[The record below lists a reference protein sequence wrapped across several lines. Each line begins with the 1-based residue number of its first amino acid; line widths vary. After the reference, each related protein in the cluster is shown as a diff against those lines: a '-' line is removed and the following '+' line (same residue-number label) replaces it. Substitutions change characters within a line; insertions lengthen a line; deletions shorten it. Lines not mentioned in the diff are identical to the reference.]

1 MVRTSRRYIDMVRWR
16 SLYSWY
22 VDRSS
27 CIYARSLHT
36 VLNDRFVYWN
46 WFLLVWFGHAP
57 TFVHRALIWRST
69 VDQFTS
75 ISHRVFLLLSE
86 KTHFLHWELSF
97 CLLCWDARA
106 WIFVTYTVDWIL
118 VQFLNK
124 RRNFLI
130 YSFRR
135 FCSYTHL
142 LFVDFLCFSAVMKSD
157 FLAPFFVLIYA
168 TFVLTVFSTP
178 FCNTS

>member
-1 MVRTSRRYIDMVRWR
+1 MLI
-16 SLYSWY
+16 
-22 VDRSS
+22 
-27 CIYARSLHT
+27 HT
-36 VLNDRFVYWN
+36 ILSDRFEYWN

-86 KTHFLHWELSF
+86 KIHFSHWELSF

-130 YSFRR
+130 FI
-135 FCSYTHL
+135 
-142 LFVDFLCFSAVMKSD
+142 LFADFVVSRNYCLWI
-157 FLAPFFVLIYA
+157 FFVFSQSWSLIIG
-168 TFVLTVFSTP
+168 TFFLVLINAILILTVFFTP
-178 FCNTS
+178 FGNTS

>member
-1 MVRTSRRYIDMVRWR
+1 M
-16 SLYSWY
+16 
-22 VDRSS
+22 
-27 CIYARSLHT
+27 
-36 VLNDRFVYWN
+36 YWN

-157 FLAPFFVLIYA
+157 FLAPFSLFWYTRLLSLQSSLHPFATLVNFTLIR
-168 TFVLTVFSTP
+168 FLSR
-178 FCNTS
+178 CKM